1 MDNYEEKKHRS
12 PSAAKK
18 HTLEQ
23 RAHFQDIMPIQV
35 HREPYFRKGGWGIPP
50 APYAAAIR
58 SRSKGK
64 TWSATRWHSST
75 WGKPER
81 MNSSMPSSQ

>member
-1 MDNYEEKKHRS
+1 MDNYEERNHRS

-18 HTLEQ
+18 YTLEQ
-23 RAHFQDIMPIQV
+23 RTHFQDIMPIQV
-35 HREPYFRKGGWGIPP
+35 QREPHFRKGAPD
-50 APYAAAIR
+50 PYAVAIR